1 MLESSWEEFW
11 GPLSGPRRP
20 VAAALA
26 RLQFS
31 CVSHGA
37 PVPPPLAPFS
47 GWCCSSLQSRGK
59 SGAHVSTSRVSPRG
73 GVTLLQKE
81 SRYSFERR
89 GFISVRLL
97 GGCFFFSSLLYFRG
111 SQTPHGD
118 FVLPLALTL
127 ATAVLNDDR
136 VQSANSVSNYLI
148 ISEGPV
154 SLAS

>member
-1 MLESSWEEFW
+1 M
-11 GPLSGPRRP
+11 
-20 VAAALA
+20 
-26 RLQFS
+26 
-31 CVSHGA
+31 
-37 PVPPPLAPFS
+37 
-47 GWCCSSLQSRGK
+47 
-59 SGAHVSTSRVSPRG
+59 STSRVSPRG

-97 GGCFFFSSLLYFRG
+97 GGFFFLLYFRG

-136 VQSANSVSNYLI
+136 VQSANSVSYYLI